1 MYFHFLLF
9 KTDTQCI
16 FYILPLFKNL
26 KIKQKLPD
34 VYKAIQ
40 TQTPYFEDPLEFRL
54 KKII

>member
-1 MYFHFLLF
+1 MHLLYFA
-9 KTDTQCI
+9 
-16 FYILPLFKNL
+16 PFKNL